1 MFVLDKLDIFD
12 SMLSICLVKEKFED
26 TKGVIRS
33 GKSKDRQYNG
43 QKKKEKQRLTKQ
55 YTEN

>member
-1 MFVLDKLDIFD
+1 
-12 SMLSICLVKEKFED
+12 MLLTKTPFLPAKKKFED

-33 GKSKDRQYNG
+33 RTSKKEREYHG
-43 QKKKEKQRLTKQ
+43 QKKKDKQGSAKH